1 CVYSSVASLC
11 FRKLFVDINFY
22 AAMALSFEPVMNN
35 PGLTAS
41 RRRRRI
47 RNDACGLP
55 LNDSINSL
63 PCPRSS

>member
-1 CVYSSVASLC
+1 IPQQCVYSSVASLC

-41 RRRRRI
+41 RRRLLLLAPTPP
-47 RNDACGLP
+47 AC
-55 LNDSINSL
+55 
-63 PCPRSS
+63 R